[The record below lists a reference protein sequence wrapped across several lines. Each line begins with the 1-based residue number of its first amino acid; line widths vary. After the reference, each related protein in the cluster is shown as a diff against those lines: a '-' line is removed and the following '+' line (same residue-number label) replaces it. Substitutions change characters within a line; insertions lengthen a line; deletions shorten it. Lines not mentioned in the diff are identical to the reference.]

1 MYYLSEVKRS
11 GLSMYSLI
19 TDKGYL
25 SGTYQLDLFNSWQ
38 VNLQTLK
45 RANQERKPYPVIYKK
60 SENE

>member
-1 MYYLSEVKRS
+1 
-11 GLSMYSLI
+11 MYSLI